1 MKKNIEVNKYAKA
14 LYEVSHQTNSIEN
27 TQNYLEVIS
36 FFYASSSEFRFFLQ
50 SKRIQSTKKKEIID
64 KTLSKVVSSLELDLL
79 CYLIDSDHI
88 NLLQLIIKQFNLI
101 CSQQNKT
108 TQVVLTTVNKMSLEE
123 KNEVVKSIEN
133 ALNKKIILNNQ
144 LDPNMIGGIK
154 LRIGNMI
161 IDGSI
166 SQRLEKLKQSLY
178 GR

>member
-14 LYEVSHQTNSIEN
+14 LYEVSHQTNGIEN

-36 FFYASSSEFRFFLQ
+36 FFYVSSSEFRFFLQ

-64 KTLSKVVSSLELDLL
+64 KALSKVVSSLELDLL
-79 CYLIDSDHI
+79 HYLIDSDHI

-123 KNEVVKSIEN
+123 
-133 ALNKKIILNNQ
+133 
-144 LDPNMIGGIK
+144 
-154 LRIGNMI
+154 
-161 IDGSI
+161 
-166 SQRLEKLKQSLY
+166 
-178 GR
+178 

>member
-14 LYEVSHQTNSIEN
+14 LYEVSHQTNGIEN

-36 FFYASSSEFRFFLQ
+36 FFYVSSSEFRFFLQ

-64 KTLSKVVSSLELDLL
+64 KALSKVVSSLELDLL
-79 CYLIDSDHI
+79 HYLIDSDHI

-133 ALNKKIILNNQ
+133 ALSKKIILNNQ